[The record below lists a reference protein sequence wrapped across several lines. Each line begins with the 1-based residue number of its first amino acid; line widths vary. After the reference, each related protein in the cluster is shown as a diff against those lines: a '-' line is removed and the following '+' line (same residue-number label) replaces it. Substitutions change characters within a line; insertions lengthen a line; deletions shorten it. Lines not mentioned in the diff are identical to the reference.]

1 MRKEDFS
8 VILSVREAWRRLR
21 SPKAPK
27 AEPDWSHEVLK
38 SIRWMHQEHVKALC
52 ELGYSPREAF
62 WLDFACLPFL
72 PWDGVNGREMPLSRL
87 LRLYADLYH
96 STVDSLDP
104 AGEPA
109 FVELLRQRYH
119 RMRQVVAASPEPSSG
134 GTTDRTS
141 EGMDTGPAK
150 WALGGLIVLRTARA
164 WQTHPAGFPCRL
176 VEDL

>member
-1 MRKEDFS
+1 
-8 VILSVREAWRRLR
+8 
-21 SPKAPK
+21 
-27 AEPDWSHEVLK
+27 
-38 SIRWMHQEHVKALC
+38 
-52 ELGYSPREAF
+52 
-62 WLDFACLPFL
+62 
-72 PWDGVNGREMPLSRL
+72 MPLSRL